1 MKYVHKDDVLIAEDA
16 PDSKAESHHVNVSLP
31 TKRGAV
37 VCAMLGVTLSRSA
50 LAAFVAQCIALT

>member
-1 MKYVHKDDVLIAEDA
+1 MGFVARGARCCGGDVGGRDWGGGC
-16 PDSKAESHHVNVSLP
+16 VM